1 MVILSS
7 DMGRAEGVRARKHR
21 ETLARITDT
30 GICLFLER
38 GYDATTIDDVAAAAG
53 ISRRT
58 FFHYF
63 KSKDDILVS
72 LQSGMGD
79 MIADAVRNAPAQKRP
94 LEVVRDAV
102 LEVCGAIP
110 SDELRAIDRLM
121 HSSPTVQAR
130 KQASYVEQENILFS
144 ALRDRWPDPAR
155 EGALRLIAM
164 LSIGAIRLA
173 TEAFG
178 QEGEARALTDL
189 LRDAFE
195 TLRREL

>member
-1 MVILSS
+1 VILSS

-21 ETLARITDT
+21 ETLARITDA

-79 MIADAVRNAPAQKRP
+79 MIADAIRNAPAQKRP
-94 LEVVRDAV
+94 LEVMRDAV
-102 LEVCGAIP
+102 LEVCEAIP
-110 SDELRAIDRLM
+110 PDELRAIDRLM
-121 HSSPTVQAR
+121 HSSAAVQAR

-144 ALRDRWPDPAR
+144 ALRERWPDPAR

-173 TEAFG
+173 TQAFG
-178 QEGEARALTDL
+178 QEGEVRALTDL

-195 TLRREL
+195 TLRSEL

>member
-1 MVILSS
+1 MILSS

-21 ETLARITDT
+21 ETLARITDA

-79 MIADAVRNAPAQKRP
+79 MIADAIRNAPAQKRP
-94 LEVVRDAV
+94 LEVMRDAV
-102 LEVCGAIP
+102 LEVCEAIP
-110 SDELRAIDRLM
+110 PDELRAIDRLM
-121 HSSPTVQAR
+121 HSSAAVQAR

-144 ALRDRWPDPAR
+144 ALRERWPDPAR

-173 TEAFG
+173 TQAFG
-178 QEGEARALTDL
+178 QEGEVRALTDL

-195 TLRREL
+195 TLRSEL